1 MLLGITVFLFWY
13 QGFPHALSYQEQYQL
28 FLWNA
33 DYFCE
38 RMSVVG
44 GMADWLGE
52 FITQFYYVEWLGAA
66 CLAFLFVILH
76 LLVWGNMRP
85 PHVSL
90 SVNSERRGSVSMLFY
105 PLSMLPCAMLLW
117 LMGDVSVL
125 LSYVIALIASLGFS
139 LLMAFVFPR
148 PHRKTIGMTLAD
160 ALLTVVLFWLFG
172 FMAWLYVGLR
182 IIRVGWKWLWMVPV
196 LLITQWMVYRLLTQ
210 WPVQQV
216 FLPMTYYRIPLHLP
230 WMIWLLPVIII
241 CLVRLGCSLQL
252 RRQNKT
258 VTTLAVA
265 LELVVLTVC
274 SYLLVPTG
282 YDKEMYELIRQDY
295 LVRNERWDEII
306 DRAQRYQVHTPFS
319 SVCVNLALSQKR
331 QLADRMFDFYQ
342 SGEDALIMPRIH
354 DMTSMLPSM
363 EVFWRLGMVNSAQRY
378 AFDSQASILNA
389 RNSGR
394 LTRRIAECMLVNGH
408 YGPARKQLELLSQSL
423 YYADWADE
431 KLQSLKLSGKARE
444 QEIEKDAQLL
454 RVRNLRFK
462 NEFLYNYE
470 EMDKM
475 LGLLFIDNTQNLM
488 ALDYMLGQILLGAKI
503 PEFQQYLGW
512 AQQYGNH
519 HSMPRGYQDVVRCIQ
534 NNGKVSESPYRDYI
548 RQKTGQ

>member
-1 MLLGITVFLFWY
+1 
-13 QGFPHALSYQEQYQL
+13 
-28 FLWNA
+28 
-33 DYFCE
+33 
-38 RMSVVG
+38 MSVVG

-139 LLMAFVFPR
+139 LLMAIVFPR

-216 FLPMTYYRIPLHLP
+216 FLPMTYYRIPLHMP
-230 WMIWLLPVIII
+230 WTIWLLPVIII

-512 AQQYGNH
+512 AQQYGNY